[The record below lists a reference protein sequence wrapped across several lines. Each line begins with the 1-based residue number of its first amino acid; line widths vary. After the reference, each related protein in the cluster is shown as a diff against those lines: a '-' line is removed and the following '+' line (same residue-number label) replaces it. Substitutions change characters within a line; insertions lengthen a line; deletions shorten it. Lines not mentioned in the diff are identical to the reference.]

1 MILNRMAANLRVQNW
16 TGVAIELA
24 IVIVGVFI
32 GMEVSNWNQ
41 ARIERR
47 ETARM
52 LEQLAP
58 ELQTQIN
65 FLDTA
70 RSYYATTRRYADQA
84 LAAWQGDRRISDEQF
99 VIAAYQASQVYG
111 IIINADNWS
120 LTFGGE
126 DLRNIDDPE
135 LRRNMELVL
144 TQDYAP
150 VRFEAVSTNYREQV
164 RRVIPIAVQDRI
176 RQECGD
182 RAINNYYLTTL
193 PPTCGMKIAPAEAK
207 RIAAALRARPELAGE
222 LHWHLAAV
230 AAYLNYAALIEQPI
244 RALHGQLVKQ
254 S

>member
-1 MILNRMAANLRVQNW
+1 MAANLRVQNW

-41 ARIERR
+41 ARIDRR
-47 ETARM
+47 ETVLM

-58 ELQTQIN
+58 ELQLQIK
-65 FLDTA
+65 FLETA
-70 RSYYATTRRYADQA
+70 KSYYATTRQYADQA
-84 LAAWQGDRRISDEQF
+84 LAGWQGDRSISDEQF
-99 VIAAYQASQVYG
+99 IIAAYQASQVYG

-120 LTFGGE
+120 LMFGGE
-126 DLRNIDDPE
+126 DLRNIDDPA

-144 TQDYAP
+144 TQDYGP

-164 RRVIPIAVQDRI
+164 RRVIPIHIQDRI

-182 RAINNYYLTTL
+182 RGENYYLTTL
-193 PPTCGMKIAPAEAK
+193 PPTCSMRIAPAEAK

-244 RALHGQLVKQ
+244 RALHGQLVKP